1 MSSRIS
7 ASAIITNTVA
17 LETIVSNALGLKVQI
32 THRVDK
38 GADKGEVK
46 IAYSS
51 FEQLD
56 DLIRRLK
63 NAR

>member
-1 MSSRIS
+1 M
-7 ASAIITNTVA
+7 AKY
-17 LETIVSNALGLKVQI
+17 SNGLLSCCDL
-32 THRVDK
+32 TLWLSELRRERLVDK